1 LFALELAGNGD
12 ESVLCP
18 ALMLVRHVLQR
29 TLHVFVCVSEKCFCC
44 RRRVIFQDS
53 KHVHFTRELP
63 LDAFCSPELNRK
75 GSHTGTLVAVVVHI
89 GSTTSTGHY
98 FAYVG
103 LYVGLERCEGSGS
116 SMWISFE
123 RSYTTPLTACCFH
136 CCSFVCYTLFI

>member
-1 LFALELAGNGD
+1 M
-12 ESVLCP
+12 LCP

-44 RRRVIFQDS
+44 RRRVYFQVPE
-53 KHVHFTRELP
+53 HVHFTSELP
-63 LDAFCSPELNRK
+63 LNAFCSSELNVK
-75 GSHTGTLVAVVVHI
+75 GSHTGTLVAVVVHV

-98 FAYVG
+98 IAYVG
-103 LYVGLERCEGSGS
+103 LYVGVERCEGSGS